1 MRTTA
6 LLKNLQEALSLVPT
20 SSWGL
25 ENSRTSITYL
35 LVTCY
40 SQQEKSRPRENQEF
54 YIDTKTHFSS
64 PIYSDAEHN
73 LLLNDFNFW
82 EEETKQ
88 FWGIKE

>member
-1 MRTTA
+1 MRTTV
-6 LLKNLQEALSLVPT
+6 LLKEEPTGGPKLRSHLILGVGELQD
-20 SSWGL
+20 
-25 ENSRTSITYL
+25 IHYL
-35 LVTCY
+35 LVTCC
-40 SQQEKSRPRENQEF
+40 SQQKKPRPRENQEF

-64 PIYSDAEHN
+64 PIYSYAEHT